1 MGAEEAAAAEDVMPL
16 VRLLIVL
23 FFYVGLPLLLLGGS
37 WLIHHLILS
46 SRRKYLTM
54 QEAYFRER
62 IPMTNLKQFP
72 AAGCSAPALVTG
84 SAVIANNYFVSFAS
98 AFKHIFGGE
107 LRGYT
112 GMCSDARRLALVRML
127 QEAEQLGADGGCNVR
142 FETATIV
149 SANNQK
155 QSGGVELIAYGT
167 AFKKN
172 RP

>member
-1 MGAEEAAAAEDVMPL
+1 MGDDANIHEAFFM
-16 VRLLIVL
+16 LI
-23 FFYVGLPLLLLGGS
+23 FYVVLPLLLLGGT
-37 WLIHHLILS
+37 WLTEHMIIR
-46 SRRKYLTM
+46 SRRKYLSE

-62 IPMTNLKQFP
+62 VQMTNLKQFP
-72 AAGCSAPALVTG
+72 AGDCSAPVLVTG

-127 QEAEQLGADGGCNVR
+127 QEAEQQGADGVCNVR

-167 AFKKN
+167 AFKEA

>member
-1 MGAEEAAAAEDVMPL
+1 MRAKEAESV
-16 VRLLIVL
+16 IIL
-23 FFYVGLPLLLLGGS
+23 FFNIGIPLLLLFGS
-37 WLIHHLILS
+37 WLIQHLIVS
-46 SRRKYLTM
+46 SRRKYLAA

-72 AAGCSAPALVTG
+72 SEDCSAPVLVTG

-98 AFKHIFGGE
+98 AFKHTFGGE
-107 LRGYT
+107 LKGYT

-127 QEAEQLGADGGCNVR
+127 QEAEQLGADAVCNVR
-142 FETATIV
+142 FETATII

-167 AFKKN
+167 AFKEA